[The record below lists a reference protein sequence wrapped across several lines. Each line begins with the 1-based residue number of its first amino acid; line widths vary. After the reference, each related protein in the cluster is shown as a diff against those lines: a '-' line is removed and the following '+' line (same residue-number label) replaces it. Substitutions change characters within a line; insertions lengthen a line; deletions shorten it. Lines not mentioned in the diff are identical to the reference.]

1 MHRKTPGPLEAR
13 PAVMAV
19 GAEHGRQG
27 RHCRLRAEH
36 FAHLPDVKGRG
47 NEITRH
53 PAPHNGNN
61 CVTGR
66 QFPAPFDSSDTR
78 WIQAGGSPPRCRLNE
93 EGHKCEETDVDG
105 ARLPFFGGSGK
116 IQNLVEPRS
125 LTFVSNPAK
134 DCENL

>member
-13 PAVMAV
+13 PAVTAV
-19 GAEHGRQG
+19 GAERGRQG
-27 RHCRLRAEH
+27 RQCRLRAEH

-47 NEITRH
+47 NGITRH

-78 WIQAGGSPPRCRLNE
+78 WIRAGGHRLAV
-93 EGHKCEETDVDG
+93 GSTRRDVTVRKQMSMAAKTG
-105 ARLPFFGGSGK
+105 IFEGK
-116 IQNLVEPRS
+116 IWQNPKLGG
-125 LTFVSNPAK
+125 TTIF
-134 DCENL
+134 C